1 MLWPGGGRGGDL
13 YHMGNGLLIF
23 ARADDGANQLFHGAL
38 LSTVNYLLIVISA
51 EERSAME
58 QLSTSG
64 SGGTV
69 TAIIDTPRD
78 GAPARRRCAPA
89 PSGAHD
95 SLSHLHL
102 LLIQRRR
109 GQVRG
114 DQDGGGRVLAL
125 PCAPEGR
132 PDAAAA
138 AAMLAG
144 LLPWR
149 GLARLGLHV
158 RDGDELLHALLV
170 AVATQHTLSFSV
182 SRNLVQVQLGEG
194 GVLAA
199 LALAAEGR
207 VGECGGVVR
216 TLANDMI
223 VVIYRQ
229 GREASGDVAGQSSSW
244 WG

>member
-1 MLWPGGGRGGDL
+1 MADTAVLRPGGGRGGDL

-23 ARADDGANQLFHGAL
+23 ARADDGADQLFHGAL

-114 DQDGGGRVLAL
+114 DQEEEGGCWRSPARPRAGLMLLLLL
-125 PCAPEGR
+125 PC
-132 PDAAAA
+132 
-138 AAMLAG
+138 
-144 LLPWR
+144 LPGCCRGVDWR
-149 GLARLGLHV
+149 GLGCMYEMETNYFTHY
-158 RDGDELLHALLV
+158 
-170 AVATQHTLSFSV
+170 S
-182 SRNLVQVQLGEG
+182 
-194 GVLAA
+194 
-199 LALAAEGR
+199 
-207 VGECGGVVR
+207 
-216 TLANDMI
+216 
-223 VVIYRQ
+223 
-229 GREASGDVAGQSSSW
+229 
-244 WG
+244 

>member
-1 MLWPGGGRGGDL
+1 MLWAGGGRGGDL
-13 YHMGNGLLIF
+13 YCMGNGLLIF

-158 RDGDELLHALLV
+158 RDGDQLLHALLV
-170 AVATQHTLSFSV
+170 AVATISHLFLFFLRAT
-182 SRNLVQVQLGEG
+182 
-194 GVLAA
+194 
-199 LALAAEGR
+199 
-207 VGECGGVVR
+207 
-216 TLANDMI
+216 
-223 VVIYRQ
+223 
-229 GREASGDVAGQSSSW
+229 
-244 WG
+244 

>member
-182 SRNLVQVQLGEG
+182 SRNVVQVQLGEG
-194 GVLAA
+194 RVLAA
-199 LALAAEGR
+199 PALAAEGAG

-229 GREASGDVAGQSSSW
+229 GREASGDVAGQSSR

>member
-138 AAMLAG
+138 AMLAG

-170 AVATQHTLSFSV
+170 AVATPVSYTHLTLPTICSV
-182 SRNLVQVQLGEG
+182 
-194 GVLAA
+194 
-199 LALAAEGR
+199 
-207 VGECGGVVR
+207 
-216 TLANDMI
+216 
-223 VVIYRQ
+223 
-229 GREASGDVAGQSSSW
+229 
-244 WG
+244 

>member
-1 MLWPGGGRGGDL
+1 MADTAVLRPGGGRGGDL

-182 SRNLVQVQLGEG
+182 SRNVVQVQLGEG
-194 GVLAA
+194 RVLAA
-199 LALAAEGR
+199 PALA
-207 VGECGGVVR
+207 VGGQGLGSAVALCER
-216 TLANDMI
+216 WRMI
-223 VVIYRQ
+223 
-229 GREASGDVAGQSSSW
+229 
-244 WG
+244 